1 MKNIEKNLQQFGL
14 NKSEADIYV
23 ILANNGE
30 SSVPFLLE
38 KTDLSRT
45 AIYNALD
52 NLIINSLVEHKKNGH
67 SAFYKISHPENLKKI
82 LTSKKINQ
90 QEEEIKLF
98 SNINYLTNLYNLNDN
113 KPGIQIFEGKEG
125 IIKAY
130 EELLEDKQNIDSI
143 EDMGDMEKFIP
154 EYSTKIFPDKRKKY
168 NIFNRV
174 IAPNTNQIN
183 PTSQKQLR
191 ETRLIDIKLFPFFMD
206 IKINQKRI
214 IMVTF
219 KKETAVGIVIIH
231 PEIVKNYQILFNYLW
246 LQAIK

>member
-1 MKNIEKNLQQFGL
+1 MKNIEKNLQQLGL

-23 ILANNGE
+23 LLANNGE
-30 SSVPFLLE
+30 CSIPFLVE
-38 KTDLSRT
+38 KTNLSRT
-45 AIYNALD
+45 AIYNSLEI
-52 NLIINSLVEHKKNGH
+52 LISSDLVEHIKNGH
-67 SAFYKISHPENLKKI
+67 HAFYKITHPENLKKI
-82 LTSKKINQ
+82 LTNKKISL

-98 SNINYLTNLYNLNDN
+98 SNINYLSNLYNLNNN

-130 EELLEDKQNIDSI
+130 EELLADKQNIDSI
-143 EDMGDMEKFIP
+143 EDTGDMQKFIP
-154 EYSTKIFPDKRKKY
+154 EYCTITFPNTRKKN

-191 ETRLIDIKLFPFFMD
+191 ETRLIDIKQFPFSMD
-206 IKINQKRI
+206 IKINNKRI

-231 PEIVKNYQILFNYLW
+231 PEIVKNYQILFNFLW
-246 LQAIK
+246 QQATK